1 MIHRVGIIGGG
12 LAGVYA
18 AWALEQ
24 AGVDCVLLEAR
35 ERCGGRLLTTSAR
48 TEHGSAGAFDLGA
61 TWYWPALQPE
71 VGRLVDALGLRSFS
85 QFDDGDLV
93 FEQQP
98 GVVRRFRGFDPS
110 PPSMRLAGGMGAL
123 VQTLQDRVG
132 PERLH
137 LGHRVTS
144 LAASESA
151 VVIDAQDAAGGRHVF
166 EVGHVLL
173 AVPPRL
179 AVATMRF
186 EAALPA
192 GDRSDWAACATWMA
206 PHAKYLAVYPAPF
219 WRRQGLCGGARSR
232 SGPLVE
238 VHDASGPEGPG
249 ALFGFVGVPAVQRA
263 RLSEASLRA
272 MCRAQL
278 GRLFG
283 AEAAAPLEDWLQ
295 DWSREPFTATDAD
308 LVATGE
314 HMPAAVQVR
323 DGPWAGRLTGIAS
336 EWSTEFPGY
345 VAGAL
350 DAARVGVDRA
360 VDSLRSD
367 GTRPS
372 DASA

>member
-1 MIHRVGIIGGG
+1 
-12 LAGVYA
+12 
-18 AWALEQ
+18 
-24 AGVDCVLLEAR
+24 
-35 ERCGGRLLTTSAR
+35 
-48 TEHGSAGAFDLGA
+48 
-61 TWYWPALQPE
+61 
-71 VGRLVDALGLRSFS
+71 
-85 QFDDGDLV
+85 
-93 FEQQP
+93 
-98 GVVRRFRGFDPS
+98 
-110 PPSMRLAGGMGAL
+110 
-123 VQTLQDRVG
+123 
-132 PERLH
+132 
-137 LGHRVTS
+137 
-144 LAASESA
+144 
-151 VVIDAQDAAGGRHVF
+151 
-166 EVGHVLL
+166 
-173 AVPPRL
+173 
-179 AVATMRF
+179 MRF

-206 PHAKYLAVYPAPF
+206 PHAKYLAAYPAPF
-219 WRRQGLCGGARSR
+219 WRGQGLCGGARSR

-360 VDSLRSD
+360 VHGLR
-367 GTRPS
+367 
-372 DASA
+372 